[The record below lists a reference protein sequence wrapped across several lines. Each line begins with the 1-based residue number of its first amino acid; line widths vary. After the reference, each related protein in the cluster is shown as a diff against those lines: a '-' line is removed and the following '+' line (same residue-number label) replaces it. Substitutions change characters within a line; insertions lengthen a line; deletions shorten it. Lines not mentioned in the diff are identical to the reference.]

1 MGGNTTYQHD
11 EASFRNEKPSD
22 INFRNPV
29 GAPGGGGLGI
39 AGESQL
45 AFNKG

>member
-1 MGGNTTYQHD
+1 MGGNTTFQHE
-11 EASFRNEKPSD
+11 EASFRNDNPSD

-39 AGESQL
+39 AGESLL
-45 AFNKG
+45 ALNKA